1 MEPMFGVAIAL
12 GLLWSMYYAIRIGS
26 LDPHNLQAHLSN
38 WFEKAQAVS
47 CLVAFMVFIGAK
59 GQDMDLASFCAMYI
73 LGQTVAPAFTGGEE
87 YRKDEVDSFIFRWL
101 LKKRAKISGVVLMTA
116 LSAGIAYTIGLFIG
130 DWWFL
135 IFLLV
140 GLVLVSSKA
149 LQASMMASG
158 DEGEISRLPS
168 ESAQQVAKL
177 VARTLVY
184 GVIGYLISGVA
195 LGWMLFQEAGLQ
207 PTNWSGW
214 MGLLLGA
221 LVQWDP

>member
-1 MEPMFGVAIAL
+1 
-12 GLLWSMYYAIRIGS
+12 
-26 LDPHNLQAHLSN
+26 
-38 WFEKAQAVS
+38 
-47 CLVAFMVFIGAK
+47 
-59 GQDMDLASFCAMYI
+59 
-73 LGQTVAPAFTGGEE
+73 
-87 YRKDEVDSFIFRWL
+87 
-101 LKKRAKISGVVLMTA
+101 
-116 LSAGIAYTIGLFIG
+116 
-130 DWWFL
+130 
-135 IFLLV
+135 
-140 GLVLVSSKA
+140 
-149 LQASMMASG
+149 MMASG